1 VESRGLGDVYKRQH
15 LELLMAIINDLAAD
29 FKAAYTGNSNFKN
42 AGNLSTA
49 CQWGK
54 VATVALI
61 VATVA
66 SALFSGPVGLFVMGL
81 TALALFDC
89 YRMLDNVQHI
99 ADRNVGGRLLSEASD
114 FAQSIKPHE
123 KIVRGTIFARPI
135 ANLIA

>member
-1 VESRGLGDVYKRQH
+1 
-15 LELLMAIINDLAAD
+15 MTIINDLAAD

-99 ADRNVGGRLLSEASD
+99 ADREVSD
-114 FAQSIKPHE
+114 LAQSIKPHE
-123 KIVRGTIFARPI
+123 EIVRGTIFARPI

>member
-1 VESRGLGDVYKRQH
+1 
-15 LELLMAIINDLAAD
+15 MTIINDLAAD

-99 ADRNVGGRLLSEASD
+99 ADRNSD
-114 FAQSIKPHE
+114 LAQSIKPHE
-123 KIVRGTIFARPI
+123 EIVCGTIFARPI